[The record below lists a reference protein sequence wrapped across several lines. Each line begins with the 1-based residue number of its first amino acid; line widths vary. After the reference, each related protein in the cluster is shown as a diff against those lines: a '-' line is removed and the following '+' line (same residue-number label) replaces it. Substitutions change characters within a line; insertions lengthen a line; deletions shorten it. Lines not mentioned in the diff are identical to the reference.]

1 MTPDEKQRAM
11 RGECWLCDVVLAPLW
26 SLGSALFNLAPPRS
40 LKRGQR
46 RLTLLFWSLVIGIA
60 ALALLR

>member
-1 MTPDEKQRAM
+1 MTPEEKQRAM
-11 RGECWLCDVVLAPLW
+11 RGECWLCDVVLAPRW
-26 SLGSALFNLAPPRS
+26 SRGSARFNLAPPRS